1 MDKVVLPMYQF
12 RNDYSFGA
20 HPKVLEAVLA
30 TNLEGLPGY
39 GDDEYCARAVS
50 LIRDLCQAPEADVH
64 FFIGGTAAN
73 LITIAGLLRPWEGVV
88 CAQSGH
94 INGHEAGAVEAT
106 GHKVIPVPVGPDG
119 KLTPE
124 LVQAAIVPYQHSHMV
139 QPGLLYIS
147 DATET
152 GGIYTSAELEQLYN
166 CAHSNNMFLFLD
178 GARLGCA
185 LTAQGNDLTLPDL
198 ARFTDAFYIGGTKN
212 GALMGE
218 ALVLQESVYVPGLFR
233 LKKQRGGVLAKG
245 WLLGAQFEA
254 LLTDGLYFQLAR
266 HANEMAQK
274 LQQGLKDLG
283 VSFFYESP
291 TNQIFPIVPNLFLPI
306 LERHCAFEIWG
317 PAEEPNHTVIR
328 FVSSFAT
335 KPSEV
340 DGLIQLF
347 ASHR

>member
-1 MDKVVLPMYQF
+1 MYQF

-20 HPKVLEAVLA
+20 HPKVLEAILS

-39 GDDEYCARAVS
+39 GGDSYCVRATR
-50 LIRDLCQAPEADVH
+50 LIRELCQAPQADVQ
-64 FFIGGTAAN
+64 FFIGGTSTNFTAIAAF
-73 LITIAGLLRPWEGVV
+73 LRPWEGVI
-88 CAQSGH
+88 CAASGH

-106 GHKVIPVPVGPDG
+106 GHKIIPLPAGTDG
-119 KLTPE
+119 KITAGMVEAALPPFEHTHTVRPR
-124 LVQAAIVPYQHSHMV
+124 LV
-139 QPGLLYIS
+139 YIS

-152 GGIYTSAELEQLYN
+152 GGIYTKRELEALSR
-166 CAHSNNMFLFLD
+166 CCREHDLFLFLD

-198 ARFTDAFYIGGTKN
+198 ARLTDAFYIGGTKN

-218 ALVLQESVYVPGLFR
+218 ALVIVNPALQTDFFR
-233 LKKQRGGVLAKG
+233 IKKQRGGVLAKG

-274 LQQGLKDLG
+274 LQQGLKKKG

-291 TNQIFPIVPNLFLPI
+291 TNQIFPIVPDRVLPELNKI
-306 LERHCAFEIWG
+306 CAYEVWG
-317 PAEEPNHTVIR
+317 PADLPGRTIIR
-328 FVSSFAT
+328 FVASFAT
-335 KPSEV
+335 KPSDV
-340 DGLIQLF
+340 DGLLEHF
-347 ASHR
+347 PLK

>member
-1 MDKVVLPMYQF
+1 MYQF

-20 HPKVLEAVLA
+20 HPKVLEAILS

-39 GDDEYCARAVS
+39 GGDYYCVRATR
-50 LIRDLCQAPEADVH
+50 LIRELCQAPQADVQ
-64 FFIGGTAAN
+64 FFIGGTSTNFTAIAAF
-73 LITIAGLLRPWEGVV
+73 LRPWEGVI
-88 CAQSGH
+88 CAASGH

-106 GHKVIPVPVGPDG
+106 GHKIIPLPAGTDG
-119 KLTPE
+119 KITAGMVEAALPPFEHTHTVRPR
-124 LVQAAIVPYQHSHMV
+124 LV
-139 QPGLLYIS
+139 YIS

-152 GGIYTSAELEQLYN
+152 GGIYTKQELEALSR
-166 CAHSNNMFLFLD
+166 CCREHDLFLFLD

-198 ARFTDAFYIGGTKN
+198 AWLTDAFYIGGTKN

-218 ALVLQESVYVPGLFR
+218 ALVIVNPALQTDFFR
-233 LKKQRGGVLAKG
+233 IKKQRGGVLAKG

-274 LQQGLKDLG
+274 LQQGLKKKG

-291 TNQIFPIVPNLFLPI
+291 TNQIFPIFPNDL
-306 LERHCAFEIWG
+306 
-317 PAEEPNHTVIR
+317 AEEINSRYLTTFQCHPDPEHTCLRFCTSWITNEEAVADFVEHFKDMVI
-328 FVSSFAT
+328 
-335 KPSEV
+335 KY
-340 DGLIQLF
+340 Q
-347 ASHR
+347 

>member
-1 MDKVVLPMYQF
+1 MYQF

-20 HPKVLEAVLA
+20 HPKVLEAILS

-39 GDDEYCARAVS
+39 GDDPYCTRAAN
-50 LIRDLCQAPEADVH
+50 LIRDLCKAPEADVQ
-64 FFIGGTAAN
+64 FFIGGTSVNFTAIAAF
-73 LITIAGLLRPWEGVV
+73 LRPWEGAI
-88 CAQSGH
+88 CATSGH

-106 GHKVIPVPVGPDG
+106 GHKIIALPAGADG
-119 KLTPE
+119 KLTAGMVEAALPPFE
-124 LVQAAIVPYQHSHMV
+124 SAHTVRPRLV
-139 QPGLLYIS
+139 YIS

-152 GGIYTSAELEQLYN
+152 GGIYTKGELEALSR
-166 CAHSNNMFLFLD
+166 CCREHDLFLFLD

-198 ARFTDAFYIGGTKN
+198 ARLTDAFYIGGTKN

-218 ALVLQESVYVPGLFR
+218 ALVIVNPALQPDFFR
-233 LKKQRGGVLAKG
+233 IKKQRGGVLAKG

-254 LLTDGLYFQLAR
+254 LLTDGLYFQLAA

-274 LQQGLKDLG
+274 LQHGLKKKG

-291 TNQIFPIVPNLFLPI
+291 TNQIFPIVHDRVLPALSRI
-306 LERHCAFEIWG
+306 CAYEVWG
-317 PAEEPNHTVIR
+317 PADRPGYTIIR
-328 FVSSFAT
+328 FVSSFGT

-340 DGLIQLF
+340 DGLLDAF
-347 ASHR
+347 PLK